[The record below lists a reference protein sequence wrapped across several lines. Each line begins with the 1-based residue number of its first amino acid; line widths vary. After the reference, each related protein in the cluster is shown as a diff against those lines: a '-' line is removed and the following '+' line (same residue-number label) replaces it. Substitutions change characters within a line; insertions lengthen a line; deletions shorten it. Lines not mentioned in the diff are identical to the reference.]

1 MFKVL
6 RLWPPHMGEQF
17 TCNNSD
23 CQSPKDELMFNS
35 GYNRLHCFACDYNIC
50 MTCANAIVAKK
61 LNGKYF

>member
-1 MFKVL
+1 
-6 RLWPPHMGEQF
+6 MGEQF